1 MEALIFM
8 IPIALALGFCFL
20 GAFIWANNNGQF
32 DDLVTPAHRMLND
45 NDNDN
50 DDDDL
55 KSINNK
61 GRDTNNEST
70 TSI

>member
-8 IPIALALGFCFL
+8 VPIALALGFCFL
-20 GAFIWANNNGQF
+20 GAFIWANNSGQF

-45 NDNDN
+45 
-50 DDDDL
+50 DDL
-55 KSINNK
+55 EKTNNNE
-61 GRDTNNEST
+61 REVNNEST